1 MARSTIIDMIVA
13 SYKDAIDDWRNLL
26 LGEETPNADETFNV
40 VSSLKKVSLFYAC
53 HNLNQWNLWSTLFQ
67 DVKVEVYEICLI
79 KNMFTIFVL
88 LQDTESSLPCE
99 AQKYCL
105 SSCFY
110 CLMWGLQGLEAA
122 HEGGGL
128 TGPGIQELRERLDEF
143 IAASQNLIRISPL
156 ALIREEAYVCLCDL
170 LIVFSEQLNNTNPHL
185 SELACLPDR
194 NLQLLLNE
202 FVQAYVF
209 VPEQDSDHDEHRIE
223 ELHKRRNFLAAYCKL
238 IVYNIMPT
246 KAAADVF
253 KHYVK
258 YYNEYGDIIKATLS
272 KAREINKVN
281 CALTMCLSLNM
292 MFQSLQQTSG
302 GRSIRQHDDFF
313 ALKVK
318 FLYF

>member
-1 MARSTIIDMIVA
+1 MESPLPAEA
-13 SYKDAIDDWRNLL
+13 
-26 LGEETPNADETFNV
+26 
-40 VSSLKKVSLFYAC
+40 LKYS
-53 HNLNQWNLWSTLFQ
+53 
-67 DVKVEVYEICLI
+67 
-79 KNMFTIFVL
+79 
-88 LQDTESSLPCE
+88 
-99 AQKYCL
+99 L

-110 CLMWGLQGLEAA
+110 YLLWGLRQLEVAN
-122 HEGGGL
+122 EGGGVID
-128 TGPGIQELRERLDEF
+128 TGIQELRQHLDEF
-143 IAASQNLIRISPL
+143 IEAAQLLIRSSPQIL
-156 ALIREEAYVCLCDL
+156 VREEAYVCLCDL
-170 LIVFSEQLNNTNPHL
+170 LVVFSEQLNSTAPFL
-185 SELACLPDR
+185 SDLVCEPDR

-202 FVQAYVF
+202 FVQSYVF
-209 VPEQDSDHDEHRIE
+209 VPEQDAEHDEHRIE

-292 MFQSLQQTSG
+292 MFQGLGGGS
-302 GRSIRQHDDFF
+302 GRSARQSDDFF

-318 FLYF
+318 NDVRITEKTIVVFHFIGISKTICVIVWFGCGEE

>member
-1 MARSTIIDMIVA
+1 
-13 SYKDAIDDWRNLL
+13 
-26 LGEETPNADETFNV
+26 
-40 VSSLKKVSLFYAC
+40 
-53 HNLNQWNLWSTLFQ
+53 
-67 DVKVEVYEICLI
+67 
-79 KNMFTIFVL
+79 
-88 LQDTESSLPCE
+88 
-99 AQKYCL
+99 
-105 SSCFY
+105 
-110 CLMWGLQGLEAA
+110 MWGLQGLELA

-128 TGPGIQELRERLDEF
+128 TGPGIQELRERLDDF
-143 IAASQNLIRISPL
+143 IAATQTLIRHAPE
-156 ALIREEAYVCLCDL
+156 ATIREEAYICLCDL
-170 LIVFSEQLNNTNPHL
+170 LIVFSEQLVNTSPHFGEL
-185 SELACLPDR
+185 SCEPDR

-202 FVQAYVF
+202 FVQSYVF

-292 MFQSLQQTSG
+292 MFQSVQTASA
-302 GRSIRQHDDFF
+302 GRAFRQHDDFF
-313 ALKVK
+313 ALKVNKRK
-318 FLYF
+318 FHN